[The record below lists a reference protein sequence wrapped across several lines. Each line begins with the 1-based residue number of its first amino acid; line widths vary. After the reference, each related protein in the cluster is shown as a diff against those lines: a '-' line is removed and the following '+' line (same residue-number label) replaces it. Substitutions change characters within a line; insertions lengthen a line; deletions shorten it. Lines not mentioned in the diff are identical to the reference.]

1 MDAFPPSPS
10 VPWDEL
16 VAAAL
21 VGTARAGVPGGEG
34 EGHGRGADRAEPSA
48 AEPGPDDG
56 TDDGTEDGPGH
67 PALILLD
74 RAALAVVRDRAGARP
89 TTAAPVPTA
98 PAETSPWASPA
109 AGAALDALL
118 ERDDPELITEWLE
131 LARARGLL
139 APPPTLPGLL
149 DAGNRHRALRTAIV
163 PVTGERGRWLASL
176 SPAWSF
182 LPDSWPP
189 EERVP
194 SADHWAAQDSA
205 GKRRIL
211 AALEERLSPGDEDF
225 LTTALR
231 DPAPGVRALASAL
244 LARLPCSKRGDAL
257 ARRVRAHVRLGTGGR
272 PTARL
277 PDPSDRALGAALG
290 LRTLSAAGPAASP
303 EIRREWLWTLVA
315 HAPLRTWI
323 GHLADD
329 RAGVVRAASS
339 ARDWD
344 LLDALA
350 NAAVVQRD
358 REWAAAL
365 LGPVMDRL
373 LQGHSVYG
381 SRGPAL
387 LALLP
392 PEQRCAWAADAVGD
406 TGAPGTQFP
415 LRVLEH
421 VPGPWTDELA
431 DSAARAV
438 DAAPTGPD
446 ESYLPELCRVAARRL
461 PPAFGARVRRPR
473 PGDRPRAAAAL
484 SDLQDVLRL
493 RRRIHEELQ

>member
-1 MDAFPPSPS
+1 MDAFPPPPP

-21 VGTARAGVPGGEG
+21 VGTSRAGVPGGDSDSDSDSDSDEYPPG
-34 EGHGRGADRAEPSA
+34 EVPE
-48 AEPGPDDG
+48 
-56 TDDGTEDGPGH
+56 H
-67 PALILLD
+67 PALVLLD
-74 RAALAVVRDRAGARP
+74 RAALAVVRDRAGVRP
-89 TTAAPVPTA
+89 TTADPLPPA
-98 PAETSPWASPA
+98 PAETAPWASPA

-118 ERDDPELITEWLE
+118 DRDDPELIAEWLE

-149 DAGNRHRALRTAIV
+149 DAGTRHRALRSAIA
-163 PVTGERGRWLASL
+163 PAAGERGRWLAAL

-182 LPDSWPP
+182 LLDSRPP

-194 SADHWAAQDSA
+194 SADRWAAEGSA

-211 AALEERLSPGDEDF
+211 TSLEEHLSPGDEDF
-225 LTTALR
+225 LATALR

-244 LARLPCSKRGDAL
+244 LSRLPSSKRGDAL
-257 ARRVRAHVRLGTGGR
+257 ARRARAHVRLGTGGR
-272 PTARL
+272 PTVRL
-277 PDPSDRALGAALG
+277 PDPSERALGAALG
-290 LRTLSAAGPAASP
+290 LRTLPAAGPAASP

-329 RAGVVRAASS
+329 RAGVVRAASA

-350 NAAVVQRD
+350 NAAIVQRD

-365 LGPVMDRL
+365 LGPVMERL

-392 PEQRCAWAADAVGD
+392 PEQRCAWAADAIGD
-406 TGAPGTQFP
+406 AAAPGTQFP

-421 VPGPWTDELA
+421 VPGPWTDGLA
-431 DSAARAV
+431 ASAVRAL
-438 DAAPTGPD
+438 DTAPAGPD
-446 ESYLPELCRVAARRL
+446 ESYLPELCRIAARRL
-461 PPAFGARVRRPR
+461 PPSFGARVRRPR

-484 SDLQDVLRL
+484 SDLEDVLRL

>member
-1 MDAFPPSPS
+1 MDAFPPPPP

-21 VGTARAGVPGGEG
+21 VGTARAGVPGGG
-34 EGHGRGADRAEPSA
+34 
-48 AEPGPDDG
+48 DDAS
-56 TDDGTEDGPGH
+56 DH
-67 PALILLD
+67 PALVLLD
-74 RAALAVVRDRAGARP
+74 RAALALIRDRAGVRP
-89 TTAAPVPTA
+89 TTATPVPPA
-98 PAETSPWASPA
+98 PGESSPWASPA
-109 AGAALDALL
+109 AGSALDVLL
-118 ERDDPELITEWLE
+118 DRDDPELIAEWLE
-131 LARARGLL
+131 LARARDLT
-139 APPPTLPGLL
+139 APPPSLPALL
-149 DAGNRHRALRTAIV
+149 DAGARHRVLRTAIV
-163 PVTGERGRWLASL
+163 PVAGERGRWLASI

-182 LPDSWPP
+182 LLDSWPP

-194 SADHWAAQDSA
+194 SADRWAAEGSA

-211 AALEERLSPGDEDF
+211 ASLEEHLSPGDEDF
-225 LTTALR
+225 LATALR

-244 LARLPCSKRGDAL
+244 LSRLPCSKRGDAL
-257 ARRVRAHVRLGTGGR
+257 ARRARSHVRPGTGGR
-272 PTARL
+272 PTVRL

-290 LRTLSAAGPAASP
+290 LRTLPAAGPAASP

-315 HAPLRTWI
+315 HAPLRTWT

-329 RAGVVRAASS
+329 RAGVVRAASA

-350 NAAVVQRD
+350 NAAIVQRD
-358 REWAAAL
+358 REWAEVL

-392 PEQRCAWAADAVGD
+392 PERRCAWAADAIGD
-406 TGAPGTQFP
+406 AGAPGSQFP

-421 VPGPWTDELA
+421 VPGPWNDGLA
-431 DSAARAV
+431 ARALRAV
-438 DAAPTGPD
+438 DAASTGPD
-446 ESYLPELCRVAARRL
+446 ESYLPELCRIAARRL
-461 PPAFGARVRRPR
+461 PPSFGARVRRPR
-473 PGDRPRAAAAL
+473 PGDPPRAAAAL
-484 SDLQDVLRL
+484 SDLEDVLRL